1 MSALRRS
8 SAVTTALATGL
19 VSALAL
25 LPATTPA
32 ANGVPSKATVGGVT
46 LENSFVSAQGWVHP
60 DAGTPDED
68 GKYPSRILLTNG
80 NATDTPASVTLTE
93 PTGTTLLSASGDGT
107 HPVSADGVTW

>member
-19 VSALAL
+19 VSAIAL
-25 LPATTPA
+25 LPATRPAQAADAPTTPA
-32 ANGVPSKATVGGVT
+32 ANGVPAKATIGGVT

-80 NATDTPASVTLTE
+80 NATDTAASVTLTE
-93 PTGTTLLSASGDGT
+93 PTG
-107 HPVSADGVTW
+107 